1 MTTNNP
7 QHDVEGAAASRPAS
21 LWRNRDYLLLWGGQ
35 TFSSLG
41 TSISQLAFPLLILML
56 TSSPEQAGFAGA
68 LRTLPYFILCLPAGA
83 LIDRWDRK
91 RVILICDSGRAL
103 SLASIPIAALHLGH
117 LTILQLYLNAL
128 IEGTLVV
135 FFSLAESSCISR
147 VVPREQLPA
156 ATAQGSFTE
165 GLVQL
170 LGPPLAGVLY
180 GLGRTIPFIVDA
192 ASYCVSIMSLL
203 LIKRD
208 FQEERVEKPLNLRA
222 EIGEGLRW
230 LWGQPTIRSLA
241 LLTGIVNF
249 IFPDSSALIVI
260 VIARQQHTSPAF
272 IGVIFAVGAVGYLVG
287 ALVCSLCQRRFSVGR
302 IIVSTCWLFT
312 LFWPLYALASNLFV
326 LAGVT
331 ALIAL
336 VDPIYDITQFSYRAA
351 RIPDALQGRV
361 HSAYRLI
368 ALATP
373 PLGLA
378 LTGVLLQRFGT
389 TPTILVFAVALLG
402 LALLATLN
410 RSVRRA

>member
-7 QHDVEGAAASRPAS
+7 QHDMEGAAASRPAS

-41 TSISQLAFPLLILML
+41 SSVSQLAFPLLILML
-56 TSSPEQAGFAGA
+56 TGSPAQAGFAGA

-83 LIDRWDRK
+83 LVDRWDRK
-91 RVILICDSGRAL
+91 RVMLICDSGRAL
-103 SLASIPIAALHLGH
+103 SLLSVPIVLRLGH

-135 FFSLAESSCISR
+135 FFSLAESSCIPR
-147 VVPREQLPA
+147 VVSREQLPA
-156 ATAQGSFTE
+156 ATAQGAVTE
-165 GLVQL
+165 GFVQL
-170 LGPPLAGVLY
+170 LGPPLAGLLY
-180 GLGRTIPFIVDA
+180 SMGRTIPFVVDA
-192 ASYCVSIMSLL
+192 VSYCASIVSLL

-208 FQEERVEKPLNLRA
+208 FQEERVEQPLNLRA

-230 LWGQPTIRSLA
+230 LWGQPALRSLA
-241 LLTGIVNF
+241 LLTSIVNF
-249 IFPDSSALIVI
+249 TFPDSSALIVI
-260 VIARQQHTSPAF
+260 VIARQQHATPAF
-272 IGVIFAVGAVGYLVG
+272 IGVIFSVGAVGYLVG
-287 ALVCSLCQRRFSVGR
+287 SLVCGLCQRRFSVGR
-302 IIVSTCWLFT
+302 IIVTTCWLFA
-312 LFWPLYALASNLFV
+312 LFWPLYALATNLFV

-378 LTGVLLQRFGT
+378 LTGLLLQRFGMV
-389 TPTILVFAVALLG
+389 PTILVFAVALLG
-402 LALLATLN
+402 LAVLATVN
-410 RSVRRA
+410 RHVRRA

>member
-1 MTTNNP
+1 MSTHNQ
-7 QHDVEGAAASRPAS
+7 QHDVEGAATRRPVS

-35 TFSSLG
+35 MLSSLG
-41 TSISQLAFPLLILML
+41 ASVSQLAFPLLILML
-56 TSSPEQAGFAGA
+56 TGSPAQAGFAGA

-83 LIDRWDRK
+83 LTDRWDRK
-91 RVILICDSGRAL
+91 RVMLICDSGRAL
-103 SLASIPIAALHLGH
+103 SLASVPIAVLLGH

-135 FFSLAESSCISR
+135 FFSLAVSSCIPR

-156 ATAQGSFTE
+156 ATVQGAFTE

-208 FQEERVEKPLNLRA
+208 FQEERVVKPLKLRT

-241 LLTGIVNF
+241 LLTGIVNC

-260 VIARQQHTSPAF
+260 VIARQQHASPALT
-272 IGVIFAVGAVGYLVG
+272 GLIFAVGAVGYLAG
-287 ALVCSLCQRRFSVGR
+287 SLVCGPCQRRFSVGR
-302 IIVSTCWLFT
+302 IIVSTCWLFA
-312 LFWPLYALASNLFV
+312 LFWPLYALATNLFV

-361 HSAYRLI
+361 HSAYRMI

-378 LTGVLLQRFGT
+378 LTGLLLQRFGVP
-389 TPTILVFAVALLG
+389 PTILVFAIALLG
-402 LALLATLN
+402 LAVLATLN